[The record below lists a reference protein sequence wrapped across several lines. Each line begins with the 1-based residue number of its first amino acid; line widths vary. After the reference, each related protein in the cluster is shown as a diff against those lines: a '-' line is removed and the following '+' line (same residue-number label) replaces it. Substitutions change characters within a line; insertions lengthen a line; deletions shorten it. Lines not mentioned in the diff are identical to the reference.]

1 MITTIKLNKNT
12 KYKLDQYREYKNESY
27 DELINKLIYIINQ
40 TKTSPNLSQQTLKE
54 IEAAR
59 NRIKN
64 GNFLTEDEAKK
75 RLGF

>member
-12 KYKLDQYREYKNESY
+12 KSKLDQYREYRNESY
-27 DELINKLIYIINQ
+27 DELINKLIYIIKQ
-40 TKTSPNLSQQTLKE
+40 TKTSPKLSQQTLKE

-64 GNFLTEDEAKK
+64 GDFLTEKEAKE